1 MYDPMEDPQ
10 LIDIENY
17 KGRLSEFLKMEKVSN
32 FDSQKIL
39 VPGSALGGEC
49 FAALELG
56 AAEVTGIEIS
66 KELVVKS
73 QEYAQSRAKSN
84 VFFYEFDGKV
94 FPNSRYDLILSG
106 HVIEHSSD
114 WREHLREC
122 IRVSR
127 PNGRIY
133 LEFPSRFYFKELHTG
148 LISFEWMPSKLRSAA
163 NNSTAKIYK
172 LLGMHTKSIKR
183 QSIQDTLQ
191 QVSHSQIK
199 NFLSV
204 NYGDTIMIRAS
215 SSPAPGIKRLII
227 S

>member
-1 MYDPMEDPQ
+1 
-10 LIDIENY
+10 
-17 KGRLSEFLKMEKVSN
+17 
-32 FDSQKIL
+32 L

-56 AAEVTGIEIS
+56 ASEVTGLEIS
-66 KELVVKS
+66 KELVIKS
-73 QEYAQSRAKSN
+73 QEYAQSRAKAN

-94 FPNSRYDLILSG
+94 FPNSLYDLVLSG

-114 WREHLREC
+114 WRERLREC

-127 PNGRIY
+127 PEGRIY
-133 LEFPSRFYFKELHTG
+133 LEFPSRFHFRELHTG

-163 NNSTAKIYK
+163 NNASAGIYK
-172 LLGMHTKSIKR
+172 LLGMHIKSAKR

-199 NFLSV
+199 KFLSV
-204 NYGDTIMIRAS
+204 NYGETIMIRAS
-215 SSPAPGIKRLII
+215 SNPASGIKRLII